1 MKKYVKYFLCGTYL
15 HFYIK
20 LVYVIKKM
28 QIKSKHI
35 SKLQDVW
42 GDKTVK
48 KVLLKRYDFMSM
60 KRFDYVEN

>member
-1 MKKYVKYFLCGTYL
+1 
-15 HFYIK
+15 
-20 LVYVIKKM
+20 M